1 MGATTAASTAK
12 LVQRPGPAANVVIRG
27 ARVLDPAAGIDEVRD
42 LVIRDGVI
50 GGDAEGL
57 EEIDGAG
64 LIAVPGFVDPHV
76 HLRTPGREDLEDIA
90 TGSQAAAAGGFVT
103 IVAMP
108 NTTPVVDNGA
118 VLGALLDQAEQD
130 AAVRVGFFAAIT
142 VGQKGR
148 DLTEQAEL
156 AELGAA
162 GFSDDGHPVADAEV
176 MRRALQY
183 QRLTGLP
190 LVLHEED
197 PSLSGRGVMHEGAV
211 ASRLGLAGIPPISE
225 SVAVARDAALAEY
238 EGGRIH
244 ICHVSASETVEEIR
258 RAKARG
264 VRITGEVTPHHLAL
278 TDAAVTS
285 LDPSRHKMNPPLREE
300 SDRRDLI
307 AALIDGTLDL
317 VATDHAPHDADEKEV
332 PFEEAPFG
340 ITGLETAFAVCN
352 TSLVRT
358 GDVPLELL
366 VRRMGSDAASALG
379 LPVPTL
385 AEGATADVALIDP
398 EAVVVVGEGG
408 FRSKSRNSAWL
419 GEELHGRVDLTI
431 AGGQIAWRR

>member
-1 MGATTAASTAK
+1 MAAK
-12 LVQRPGPAANVVIRG
+12 LVQRAGPAASLVIRG

-42 LVIRDGVI
+42 LVIRDGLI
-50 GGDAEGL
+50 GGDPEGL
-57 EEIDGAG
+57 EVIDGTG
-64 LIAVPGFVDPHV
+64 MIAVPGFVDPHV

-90 TGSQAAAAGGFVT
+90 TGSMAAAAGGFVT

-108 NTTPVVDNGA
+108 NTSPVVDNAA
-118 VLGALLDQAEQD
+118 VLGTLLDRGERE
-130 AAVRVGFFAAIT
+130 AAVRVGFYAAIT
-142 VGQKGR
+142 VGQQGKE
-148 DLTEQAEL
+148 LTEQVEM

-162 GFSDDGHPVADAEV
+162 GFSDDGHPVSDAGV

-183 QRLTGLP
+183 QTITGLP

-197 PSLSGRGVMHEGAV
+197 VRLSGRGVAHEGAV

-225 SVAVARDAALAEY
+225 SIAVARDVVLAEY
-238 EGGRIH
+238 EGGHIH
-244 ICHVSASETVEEIR
+244 ICHVSASETVDEIR
-258 RAKARG
+258 RAKERG
-264 VRITGEVTPHHLAL
+264 VRITGEATPHHLTL
-278 TDAAVTS
+278 TDAAIAS

-300 SDRRDLI
+300 SDRQSLI

-352 TSLVRT
+352 TTLVRT
-358 GDVPLELL
+358 GDMPLELL
-366 VRRMGSDAASALG
+366 VRRMSSDAATALG

-385 AEGATADVALIDP
+385 ADGAVADVALIDP
-398 EAVVVVGEGG
+398 EATVVVGEGG
-408 FRSKSRNSAWL
+408 FQSKSRNSAWL
-419 GEELHGRVDLTI
+419 GEELHGRVALTI
-431 AGGQIAWRR
+431 AGGQIAWRP

>member
-1 MGATTAASTAK
+1 MAVR
-12 LVQRPGPAANVVIRG
+12 LVQRPGPVASLVIRG

-42 LVIRDGVI
+42 LVVREGVI
-50 GGDAEGL
+50 GGDPDGL
-57 EEIDGAG
+57 EVIDGAG
-64 LIAVPGFVDPHV
+64 MIAVPGFVDPHV

-90 TGSQAAAAGGFVT
+90 TGSLSAAAGGFVT

-108 NTTPVVDNGA
+108 NTSPVVDTAA
-118 VLGALLDQAEQD
+118 VLGALLDQGERD
-130 AAVRVGFFAAIT
+130 AAVRVGFYAAIT

-148 DLTEQAEL
+148 ELTEQVEL
-156 AELGAA
+156 AQLGAA
-162 GFSDDGHPVADAEV
+162 GFSDDGHPVQDAGV

-183 QRLTGLP
+183 QRITGLP

-197 PSLSGRGVMHEGAV
+197 PDLSGRGVVHEGAM

-238 EGGRIH
+238 EDAHIH

-264 VRITGEVTPHHLAL
+264 VRITGEVTPHHLVL
-278 TDAAVTS
+278 TDAAIAS

-300 SDRRDLI
+300 SDRRSLI
-307 AALIDGTLDL
+307 AALIDGTLEL

-340 ITGLETAFAVCN
+340 VTGLETAFAACH
-352 TSLVRT
+352 THLVLT
-358 GDVPLELL
+358 GDMPLELL
-366 VRRMGSDAASALG
+366 VRRMGSDAAAALG

-385 AEGATADVALIDP
+385 ADGAVADVALIDL
-398 EAVVVVGEGG
+398 EAPVTVGEGG
-408 FRSKSRNSAWL
+408 FQSKSRNSAFL
-419 GEELHGRVDLTI
+419 GDRLHGRVGLTI
-431 AGGQIAWRR
+431 AGGQIAWRQ